1 MTPKEAGAVY
11 NYAKNQNPPSIG
23 IDSDGNPSAYWVDS
37 YPGLLKAVAAVK
49 NVDASN
55 ISIPNSYTDC
65 STPDLSN
72 NATKKIIEALKSGG
86 SAEIRYGADPNKST
100 SSAHS
105 MRVTGSFIENG
116 KVILSIKDTAA
127 PNTKT
132 FVDTSTMKLYTM
144 VQDPL
149 DKNKMKKVVSDRP
162 VSSYLAIT
170 KKTNVAKE

>member
-1 MTPKEAGAVY
+1 
-11 NYAKNQNPPSIG
+11 
-23 IDSDGNPSAYWVDS
+23 
-37 YPGLLKAVAAVK
+37 
-49 NVDASN
+49 
-55 ISIPNSYTDC
+55 
-65 STPDLSN
+65 
-72 NATKKIIEALKSGG
+72 
-86 SAEIRYGADPNKST
+86 
-100 SSAHS
+100 